1 MGKRSRRRGDDPA
14 GAPAPS
20 PRKPDSWADRFIAA
34 GEQRPKPP
42 WHPVPLVELCVLA
55 GIVLIVVGFIDFENR
70 DGRILLALG
79 LVLASL
85 AGLDT
90 AVRDHFGGFRSHT
103 LLLAGV
109 PSVLIAG
116 GLFYARVPWPLV
128 VAAALLALIG
138 AAYFFATQFRK
149 RSGGHTIKL

>member
-1 MGKRSRRRGDDPA
+1 MGKRSRRRGDEPLT
-14 GAPAPS
+14 S
-20 PRKPDSWADRFIAA
+20 PVRKPETWSDRFVAA
-34 GEQRPKPP
+34 GEQRPKAP
-42 WHPVPLVELCVLA
+42 WHPVPLVELCVLS
-55 GIVLIVVGFIDFENR
+55 GIVLIVVGLIDFDDR

-109 PSVLIAG
+109 PSVLAAG
-116 GLFYARVPWPLV
+116 VLFYARSPWPVV
-128 VAAALLALIG
+128 VAVAVAAFIG
-138 AAYFFATQFRK
+138 GVVLFQRQFRK
-149 RSGGHTIKL
+149 RSGGYVFKA